1 VLKAQDIKESDK
13 LVTVFTEDFG
23 KMNILVKGA
32 NRAKSAMLPLTLQF
46 CFCDL
51 VLFKG
56 KSMYTINEGN
66 VIESFQNFLEDID
79 SLAYGSYLIELIDIS
94 LSEGEVNQYIFREL
108 ITCYYIMKN
117 RASSMEA
124 IVVYFQCKLLYY
136 TGHGITLDRCSVCK
150 SKIISSNYFNFQT
163 IGGICNSCEKKNGI
177 SVSYEAYSL
186 LKYIMK
192 IKLEDIARINLSN
205 DTFKEIQKIL
215 LYLISENYSRKP
227 KSLEILNLF

>member
-1 VLKAQDIKESDK
+1 MLKAQDIKENDK
-13 LVTVFTEDFG
+13 LVTVFTEDHG

-32 NRAKSAMLPLTLQF
+32 NRAKSTMLPLTLQF
-46 CFCDL
+46 CYCDL

-56 KSMYTINEGN
+56 KSMYTINEGAI
-66 VIESFQNFLEDID
+66 IESFQNFLADID

-94 LSEGEVNQYIFREL
+94 MSEGEVNQHIFKEL

-117 RASSMEA
+117 KASSIEA
-124 IVVYFQCKLLYY
+124 IAVYFQCKLLYY

-150 SKIISSNYFNFQT
+150 SKIISSNYFNFQAV
-163 IGGICNSCEKKNGI
+163 GGICNSCEKTNGI
-177 SVSYEAYSL
+177 TMSYEAYSL

-192 IKLEDIARINLSN
+192 MKLEDIARISLSKEA
-205 DTFKEIQKIL
+205 FMEIQKVL